1 MQREST
7 TVIILGCGYLR
18 FSSLS
23 SDKISEL
30 FTINTSLHLENYKQ
44 SLASTPNWSQ
54 DPSGEDWVT
63 RGAIHST
70 KLSGNFGPKL
80 SGSVRSNRKS
90 FEKTGPPFEVVLF
103 SRSDRLEFWLNG
115 SRPRRICQPFIQLT
129 VFS

>member
-7 TVIILGCGYLR
+7 TVIILGRSYLR
-18 FSSLS
+18 FSPLS

-63 RGAIHST
+63 SRSVGESRRRFVIHSL
-70 KLSGNFGPKL
+70 KFLEKIFPRLVVPFPKNL
-80 SGSVRSNRKS
+80 WQVD
-90 FEKTGPPFEVVLF
+90 L
-103 SRSDRLEFWLNG
+103 
-115 SRPRRICQPFIQLT
+115 
-129 VFS
+129 